1 MKKFVI
7 TEDEKKRIQ
16 KMYSLINEQPD
27 NNDEFD
33 YGLEDNILNDPN
45 IDNVK
50 SSLDTSRGIFHVEG
64 ASTKA
69 AMQLF
74 KNFLHM
80 KKTDVEF
87 IAFRNCEQ
95 LDFSN
100 IDFCKYPKLMFVNLM
115 GTPNNFEET
124 QDDCYEKI
132 GDGRYAFNTQY

>member
-1 MKKFVI
+1 MKRFVI

-16 KMYSLINEQPD
+16 KMYSLINEQPN

-45 IDNVK
+45 INNVK
-50 SSLDTSRGIFHVEG
+50 TEMNTSQGIFYVED

-87 IAFRNCEQ
+87 IAFKNCEQ

-124 QDDCYEKI
+124 QGDCYKNG
-132 GDGRYAFNTQY
+132 GDGYYSINR